1 MSQLYADVR
10 FGAQGRLVVPAPMR
24 KALGFEAGERL
35 VARVVEDHLVV
46 EKRAAAVRR
55 IHERFRKAKGRSLA
69 AELID
74 ERRREAQRDDSP

>member
-10 FGAQGRLVVPAPMR
+10 LGAQGLLVVPAPMR

-46 EKRAAAVRR
+46 EKRAAAERR
-55 IHERFRKAKGRSLA
+55 VHELFRKVKGRSLA

-74 ERRREAQRDDSP
+74 ERRSGA